1 MMPTTG
7 RATIGNLPAE
17 VTSFFGRRRELG
29 QVKRRLAESR
39 WVTLTGAGG
48 TGKTRLA
55 GRVGAELRRSFA
67 DGVWLVDLTH
77 LQRTELLSQNL
88 EDPDVLAFLV
98 AATLGL
104 RQQGGGPPLQVLVE
118 QLADRQML
126 LIVDNCEHLI
136 PCSAILADALL
147 RGCPD
152 LRILA
157 TSREPLAIAG
167 EVLFEVQPLL
177 TPDPAQRPSLAELGQ
192 YEAVALFVAR
202 AEAVMPGFGLTEDNH
217 VAVADLC
224 HRLDGLPLAIELAA
238 AWVRALTPR
247 QILDRLTDRFA
258 LLSRG
263 SRAAPERQ
271 QTLRAC
277 VDWSFDLCAKP
288 ERLLWRRLSVFA
300 GGFELDAVEGVC
312 VDEKLPG
319 ADLLDWVAGLVDKSL
334 LIRDDVRVDGEE
346 TARYR
351 MLETIRDYG
360 QDKLRGAGED
370 TALRRRQRD
379 WYQRLAE
386 RASAEWVSNRQ
397 AHWMARLVREHPNLR
412 AAMEF
417 CLTEPD
423 EAEAALRLA
432 VSLPLSYWRT
442 GGHFGEGRRWLDRAL
457 ARTTAPTALRAQ
469 ALLVDGHLAFWQSD
483 TTAGMRLLDEGED
496 LARRLGATAALA
508 RATFLRGLG
517 ALYAD
522 NLAVAV
528 EAFNRAWTTLSE
540 APDLDLDLYLN
551 VLIPFG
557 ASTALVGDFERA
569 SACVREM
576 LAIVEPRGERLQR
589 SHAMFLAGLI
599 AWLRGDLAEAAARES
614 DCLRLKQ
621 TWGLDDRYGAAV
633 SLEVLAWITAD
644 QRQHRRAATLL
655 GAADALWTDIGTS
668 ITSSRHLIG
677 FHDTR
682 ERQLRDAVG
691 DAAFTEAFR
700 RGQALTY
707 ADILAYALDEPRRP
721 AAAPHEESWTPLT
734 RRERQVADLIAQG
747 LSNKDIATRL
757 VISQR
762 TAESHVEHILTKLGF
777 TSRAQVATWITDHS

>member
-1 MMPTTG
+1 MMSTTG

-17 VTSFFGRRRELG
+17 VTSFVGRRRELG

-39 WVTLTGAGG
+39 CVTLTGVGG

-55 GRVGAELRRSFA
+55 GRVGAQLRRAFA
-67 DGVWLVDLTH
+67 DGVWFVDLTH
-77 LQRTELLSQNL
+77 LPQAGLLTQNVQ
-88 EDPDVLAFLV
+88 DPDVLAFLV
-98 AATLGL
+98 TATLGL
-104 RQQGGGPPLQVLVE
+104 RQQGGGPPLQALVE
-118 QLADRQML
+118 QLAGRKTL
-126 LIVDNCEHLI
+126 LILDNCEHLI

-157 TSREPLAIAG
+157 TGREPLTIAG
-167 EVLFEVQPLL
+167 EVLFEVPPLPA
-177 TPDPAQRPSLAELGQ
+177 PDPGQRPSLAELSR

-202 AEAVMPGFGLTEDNH
+202 AEAVAPGFGLTGDNH
-217 VAVADLC
+217 IAVADLC

-238 AWVRALTPR
+238 ARIRALTPQ
-247 QILDRLTDRFA
+247 QILDRLADRFA

-263 SRAAPERQ
+263 SRTAPERQ

-300 GGFELDAVEGVC
+300 GGFELDAVEGIC
-312 VDEKLPG
+312 ADEKLPA
-319 ADLLDWVAGLVDKSL
+319 ADLLDWVAGLVDKSI
-334 LIRDDVRVDGEE
+334 LIRDDVRDEGAE

-360 QDKLRGAGED
+360 QDKLREVGED
-370 TALRRRQRD
+370 TVQRRRHRD
-379 WYQRLAE
+379 WHQWLVA
-386 RASAEWVSNRQ
+386 RACAEWVSDRQ

-417 CLTEPD
+417 CLTEPG

-442 GGHFGEGRRWLDRAL
+442 GGHFGAGRRWLDRAL
-457 ARTTAPTALRAQ
+457 AQATAPTALRAR
-469 ALLVDGHLAFWQSD
+469 AILVNGHLAFWQSD
-483 TTAGMRLLDEGED
+483 TTAGMRLLDEGEE

-508 RATFLRGLG
+508 RATYLRGLG
-517 ALYAD
+517 ALYAND
-522 NLAVAV
+522 LPVAV
-528 EAFNRAWTTLSE
+528 ETFERAWTTLSG
-540 APDLDLDLYLN
+540 APDLDLDLYLS

-557 ASTALVGDFERA
+557 AATALVGDYERA

-576 LAIVEPRGERLQR
+576 LAIVEPRGERLQQ
-589 SHAMFLAGLI
+589 SHALFLNGLI
-599 AWLRGDLAEAAARES
+599 AWLRGDLRQAAAQELK
-614 DCLRLKQ
+614 CLRLKQ

-633 SLEVLAWITAD
+633 CLEVLAWITAD
-644 QRQHRRAATLL
+644 QQRHRRAATLL

-668 ITSSRHLIG
+668 ITSSRHLVG
-677 FHDTR
+677 FHDAR
-682 ERQLRDAVG
+682 ERQIRDAVG

-700 RGQALTY
+700 HGQALTY
-707 ADILAYALDEPRRP
+707 DDALAYALDEPRRP
-721 AAAPHEESWTPLT
+721 ASTPHEDTWTPLT
-734 RRERQVADLIAQG
+734 RREHQVADLIAQG

-777 TSRAQVATWITDHS
+777 TSRTQVAGWITEHT